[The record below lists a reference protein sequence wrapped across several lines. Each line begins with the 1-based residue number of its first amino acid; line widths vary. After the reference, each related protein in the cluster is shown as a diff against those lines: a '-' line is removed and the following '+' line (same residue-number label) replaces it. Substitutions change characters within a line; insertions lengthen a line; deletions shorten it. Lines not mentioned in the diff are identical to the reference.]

1 MKPTTGRDV
10 SSLFNGASGSIATSV
25 KSRHVQDGQASIGGF
40 DGIVQ
45 KRKETSNSLHPMTP
59 LKTNLISS
67 CCEEGASI
75 TVKSSRSTHDFLREW
90 RKYCTN
96 ANSTLSFIA
105 GKDSKDESLFTV
117 DPYVICKEYFSAEI
131 DSDVVGDIAEALHL
145 LVTMTALERKGLFPN
160 EASVTPFVHSWLK
173 ALPSCGRFELS
184 VSFLTQDQHA
194 KLMEVCA
201 FLGNSEHGND
211 EINLLVQ
218 SYHETVFKK

>member
-1 MKPTTGRDV
+1 LKPTTGRDV
-10 SSLFNGASGSIATSV
+10 SNLFNGASGSIATSV

-40 DGIVQ
+40 DDIVK
-45 KRKETSNSLHPMTP
+45 KRKETTNSLHPMTP

-67 CCEEGASI
+67 CCGEGASI
-75 TVKSSRSTHDFLREW
+75 TVKSSRSAHDFLRAW

-105 GKDSKDESLFTV
+105 EMDSK

-145 LVTMTALERKGLFPN
+145 LVTMTALERTGLFPN
-160 EASVTPFVHSWLK
+160 EASVTPFIHSWLK
-173 ALPSCGRFELS
+173 ALTSCGRFELS
-184 VSFLTQDQHA
+184 VSFLTQDRYA

-201 FLGNSEHGND
+201 FLGNSEQGND